1 MLMHPEIMLLDEIT
15 AALNPEMVR
24 EVLQVVL
31 EFAKTGMTMLIV
43 THEMEFARSVADRV
57 IFMDKGNIV
66 EENTPEQF
74 FHKDF
79 EETLKPVYGDNINPE
94 DLVVECVLLI
104 TPDTSKIL
112 LSILWINLWLYVNI
126 VILIEYSPVF
136 FFTNQGNI
144 QMILMEENM
153 VYKRRRNEGFTLVEL
168 IVVISILAVLVGILS
183 PAYTK
188 YVERSREATDLANA
202 KSAYSELMITV
213 AEEDEVPAP
222 IIFDLKQKV
231 SDWQS
236 PLPVSVG
243 GASYNGT
250 PTDNWSGT
258 PGNNGY
264 CMVSYDKSKG
274 AIFTWTDKAPCK
286 GSLGGTKKLLE
297 DKYSTRNN
305 TDMQNGKAFF
315 SSQKFRVNGV
325 NGLNGPEVN
334 VRVYYADSAA
344 FKDALKSY
352 TPTPAPYDKSPF
364 YELQAKGYATN
375 TTDGFAYYT
384 YGPNGSI
391 KEFTYVNEKNVYR
404 SYDGGST
411 WYDITPPQSKPQS

>member
-1 MLMHPEIMLLDEIT
+1 M
-15 AALNPEMVR
+15 
-24 EVLQVVL
+24 
-31 EFAKTGMTMLIV
+31 G
-43 THEMEFARSVADRV
+43 
-57 IFMDKGNIV
+57 
-66 EENTPEQF
+66 
-74 FHKDF
+74 
-79 EETLKPVYGDNINPE
+79 
-94 DLVVECVLLI
+94 
-104 TPDTSKIL
+104 
-112 LSILWINLWLYVNI
+112 
-126 VILIEYSPVF
+126 
-136 FFTNQGNI
+136 
-144 QMILMEENM
+144 
-153 VYKRRRNEGFTLVEL
+153 YKRRGNEGFTLVEL

-286 GSLGGTKKLLE
+286 GSLDSGVNT
-297 DKYSTRNN
+297 DKYNAYKTLSNAYNIRNSEN
-305 TDMQNGKAFF
+305 MQNGNAFF
-315 SSQKFRVNGV
+315 TNQSFKIIGNDLGKDLIE
-325 NGLNGPEVN
+325 G

-352 TPTPAPYDKSPF
+352 TPTPKPYNQNPF
-364 YELQAKGYATN
+364 YEKESSHATTSN
-375 TTDGFAYYT
+375 GFAYYT
-384 YGPNGSI
+384 YGPKGSI

>member
-1 MLMHPEIMLLDEIT
+1 MRRT
-15 AALNPEMVR
+15 
-24 EVLQVVL
+24 LQ
-31 EFAKTGMTMLIV
+31 ELIP
-43 THEMEFARSVADRV
+43 A
-57 IFMDKGNIV
+57 
-66 EENTPEQF
+66 
-74 FHKDF
+74 
-79 EETLKPVYGDNINPE
+79 
-94 DLVVECVLLI
+94 ECVLLI
-104 TPDTSKIL
+104 TPDTPKIL
-112 LSILWINLWLYVNI
+112 LSILWINLWFYVNI

-153 VYKRRRNEGFTLVEL
+153 VYKRRRNKGFTLIEL

-213 AEEDEVPAP
+213 AEKDDEVPAP

-236 PLPVSVG
+236 PLPISVG
-243 GASYNGT
+243 GAAYNGT
-250 PTDNWSGT
+250 ATANWSGT
-258 PGNNGY
+258 PGSNGF
-264 CMVSYDKSKG
+264 CVVSYDKSKG
-274 AIFTWTDKAPCK
+274 VTFRWTDKAPCK
-286 GSLGGTKKLLE
+286 GSLGDTKGFLE
-297 DKYSTRNN
+297 NQYNTRNN
-305 TDMQNGKAFF
+305 NNMQNGEAFF
-315 SSQKFRVNGV
+315 SNREFTV
-325 NGLNGPEVN
+325 NGLNVKA
-334 VRVYYADSAA
+334 RVYYADSAA

-364 YELQAKGYATN
+364 YELQAKGYSTN

-384 YGPNGSI
+384 YGPKGSI
-391 KEFTYVNEKNVYR
+391 KEFTYVNTTHVYR

>member
-79 EETLKPVYGDNINPE
+79 EETLKPVYGDNINLE

-243 GASYNGT
+243 GASYNGK
-250 PTDNWSGT
+250 PTDNWFGT
-258 PGNNGY
+258 PASNGY
-264 CMVSYDKSKG
+264 CVVSYDKSKG

-286 GSLGGTKKLLE
+286 GSLGDTKELLK

-315 SSQKFRVNGV
+315 SNQKFRINGV
-325 NGLNGPEVN
+325 NGLNGPEVQ

>member
-1 MLMHPEIMLLDEIT
+1 
-15 AALNPEMVR
+15 
-24 EVLQVVL
+24 
-31 EFAKTGMTMLIV
+31 
-43 THEMEFARSVADRV
+43 
-57 IFMDKGNIV
+57 
-66 EENTPEQF
+66 
-74 FHKDF
+74 
-79 EETLKPVYGDNINPE
+79 
-94 DLVVECVLLI
+94 
-104 TPDTSKIL
+104 
-112 LSILWINLWLYVNI
+112 
-126 VILIEYSPVF
+126 
-136 FFTNQGNI
+136 
-144 QMILMEENM
+144 M
-153 VYKRRRNEGFTLVEL
+153 VYKRRRNKGFTLIEL

-213 AEEDEVPAP
+213 AEKDEVPAP

-258 PGNNGY
+258 PGSNGF
-264 CMVSYDKSKG
+264 CVVSYDKSKG
-274 AIFTWTDKAPCK
+274 VTFKWTDKAPCK
-286 GSLGGTKKLLE
+286 GSLDIGVKNDPYNASETLSKAYNKLNSE
-297 DKYSTRNN
+297 N
-305 TDMQNGKAFF
+305 MQNGHAFF
-315 SSQKFRVNGV
+315 TNQSFKIIGNDL
-325 NGLNGPEVN
+325 GLGKDLIEG

-352 TPTPAPYDKSPF
+352 TPTPKPYNENPF
-364 YELQAKGYATN
+364 YKKESSHATTSN
-375 TTDGFAYYT
+375 GFAYYT
-384 YGPNGSI
+384 YGPNKSI
-391 KEFTYVNEKNVYR
+391 KEFTYVNTTHVYR

>member
-79 EETLKPVYGDNINPE
+79 EETLKPVYGDNINLE

-144 QMILMEENM
+144 QMILMEEN
-153 VYKRRRNEGFTLVEL
+153 NGFRK
-168 IVVISILAVLVGILS
+168 IMC
-183 PAYTK
+183 
-188 YVERSREATDLANA
+188 RE
-202 KSAYSELMITV
+202 
-213 AEEDEVPAP
+213 
-222 IIFDLKQKV
+222 IF
-231 SDWQS
+231 
-236 PLPVSVG
+236 
-243 GASYNGT
+243 A
-250 PTDNWSGT
+250 
-258 PGNNGY
+258 
-264 CMVSYDKSKG
+264 
-274 AIFTWTDKAPCK
+274 
-286 GSLGGTKKLLE
+286 
-297 DKYSTRNN
+297 
-305 TDMQNGKAFF
+305 
-315 SSQKFRVNGV
+315 
-325 NGLNGPEVN
+325 
-334 VRVYYADSAA
+334 
-344 FKDALKSY
+344 
-352 TPTPAPYDKSPF
+352 
-364 YELQAKGYATN
+364 
-375 TTDGFAYYT
+375 
-384 YGPNGSI
+384 
-391 KEFTYVNEKNVYR
+391 
-404 SYDGGST
+404 
-411 WYDITPPQSKPQS
+411 

>member
-1 MLMHPEIMLLDEIT
+1 M
-15 AALNPEMVR
+15 
-24 EVLQVVL
+24 
-31 EFAKTGMTMLIV
+31 
-43 THEMEFARSVADRV
+43 
-57 IFMDKGNIV
+57 
-66 EENTPEQF
+66 
-74 FHKDF
+74 
-79 EETLKPVYGDNINPE
+79 
-94 DLVVECVLLI
+94 LI
-104 TPDTSKIL
+104 TPDTPKIL
-112 LSILWINLWLYVNI
+112 LSILWINLWFYVNI

-153 VYKRRRNEGFTLVEL
+153 VYKRRRNKGFTLIEL

-258 PGNNGY
+258 PGSNGY
-264 CMVSYDKSKG
+264 CVVSYDKSKG

-286 GSLGGTKKLLE
+286 GSLDSGITTGIEKKYNASLTLKNAYANR
-297 DKYSTRNN
+297 DNDN
-305 TDMQNGKAFF
+305 MQNNSAFYTNQSF
-315 SSQKFRVNGV
+315 IINGIPIPHID
-325 NGLNGPEVN
+325 G
-334 VRVYYADSAA
+334 VRIYYADSAA

-352 TPTPAPYDKSPF
+352 TPKPTPYHDAGNPFYQKESSHADKS
-364 YELQAKGYATN
+364 N
-375 TTDGFAYYT
+375 GFAYYT

-391 KEFTYVNEKNVYR
+391 KEFTYVNEKSVYR

-411 WYDITPPQSKPQS
+411 WYDITPPSLPNP

>member
-79 EETLKPVYGDNINPE
+79 EETLKPVYGDNINLE

-222 IIFDLKQKV
+222 IMIKARGQSSHGQIRHRAREVLEILKNCLKISIALVIILICRMEKHFFQTKSLESMESMDSMDRRFRYVYTTQIPQLLRMHLNPIRLHLLPIGIAHFIDYKQGETRQKQKMA
-231 SDWQS
+231 S
-236 PLPVSVG
+236 PT
-243 GASYNGT
+243 T
-250 PTDNWSGT
+250 PTA
-258 PGNNGY
+258 P
-264 CMVSYDKSKG
+264 MV
-274 AIFTWTDKAPCK
+274 P
-286 GSLGGTKKLLE
+286 L
-297 DKYSTRNN
+297 RN
-305 TDMQNGKAFF
+305 
-315 SSQKFRVNGV
+315 
-325 NGLNGPEVN
+325 L
-334 VRVYYADSAA
+334 
-344 FKDALKSY
+344 
-352 TPTPAPYDKSPF
+352 PT
-364 YELQAKGYATN
+364 
-375 TTDGFAYYT
+375 
-384 YGPNGSI
+384 
-391 KEFTYVNEKNVYR
+391 
-404 SYDGGST
+404 
-411 WYDITPPQSKPQS
+411 

>member
-1 MLMHPEIMLLDEIT
+1 
-15 AALNPEMVR
+15 
-24 EVLQVVL
+24 
-31 EFAKTGMTMLIV
+31 
-43 THEMEFARSVADRV
+43 
-57 IFMDKGNIV
+57 
-66 EENTPEQF
+66 
-74 FHKDF
+74 
-79 EETLKPVYGDNINPE
+79 
-94 DLVVECVLLI
+94 
-104 TPDTSKIL
+104 
-112 LSILWINLWLYVNI
+112 
-126 VILIEYSPVF
+126 
-136 FFTNQGNI
+136 
-144 QMILMEENM
+144 M

-188 YVERSREATDLANA
+188 YVERSREATDLATA

-213 AEEDEVPAP
+213 AEKDEVPAP

-258 PGNNGY
+258 PGSNGF
-264 CMVSYDKSKG
+264 CVVSYDKSKG
-274 AIFTWTDKAPCK
+274 VSFKWTDTAPCK
-286 GSLGGTKKLLE
+286 GSLGDTKSLLE
-297 DKYSTRNN
+297 GKYDTRNN

-315 SSQKFRVNGV
+315 SSQKFRVNGP
-325 NGLNGPEVN
+325 NGPEVN

-364 YELQAKGYATN
+364 YELQAKGYSTN

-384 YGPNGSI
+384 YGPKGSI
-391 KEFTYVNEKNVYR
+391 KEFTYVNTTHVYR